1 MLNDFNK
8 LHEEFGPK
16 NKFDRGSWIFASNDE
31 IVTSKYYLAYIS
43 NGSYPNLFNYFL
55 RRILQMIWDMNIL
68 QRKVNG
74 CGDITKHHHL
84 TARGRPLGA
93 SSAWNMDT

>member
-1 MLNDFNK
+1 
-8 LHEEFGPK
+8 
-16 NKFDRGSWIFASNDE
+16 
-31 IVTSKYYLAYIS
+31 
-43 NGSYPNLFNYFL
+43 
-55 RRILQMIWDMNIL
+55 MIWDMDIL

-84 TARGRPLGA
+84 TERGRPLGA

>member
-1 MLNDFNK
+1 
-8 LHEEFGPK
+8 
-16 NKFDRGSWIFASNDE
+16 
-31 IVTSKYYLAYIS
+31 
-43 NGSYPNLFNYFL
+43 
-55 RRILQMIWDMNIL
+55 MIWDMDIL